1 MQLSWDK
8 PKRQLVLLHRGI
20 DFADAG
26 EVFAGPTYDF
36 ADTRRDY
43 GEQRMI
49 SVGFL
54 NDRMTVV
61 VWKPRGN
68 TRRIISMRKANEREI
83 NQYSRYLD

>member
-1 MQLSWDK
+1 MQLSWDE

-20 DFADAG
+20 DFADAV

-61 VWKPRGN
+61 VWTPRGN

-83 NQYSRYLD
+83 DQYSRYLD

>member
-1 MQLSWDK
+1 M
-8 PKRQLVLLHRGI
+8 LLHRGI
-20 DFADAG
+20 DFANPD
-26 EVFAGPTYDF
+26 EVFAEPTYDF

-61 VWKPRGN
+61 VWTYQGN

-83 NQYSRYLD
+83 DQYSRYLD

>member
-1 MQLSWDK
+1 MQLSWDE

-20 DFADAG
+20 DFADAA

-36 ADTRRDY
+36 ADTRRAY

-61 VWKPRGN
+61 VWTPRGN

-83 NQYSRYLD
+83 DQYSRHLD